1 MTPESSKPASR
12 SSDTALTVII
22 VSGPY
27 REPRELAFS
36 YDYSFQR
43 PHWPTAQAVRVKVS
57 IGDELDHLKVKVL
70 QVSGGTPGQQLRINQ
85 ILIRHIADR
94 KFTIADEEGMLAE
107 RRDVLLPPFTGALDH
122 LFPRLTAW
130 MDEAKDRLRAEI
142 KEKIGI

>member
-1 MTPESSKPASR
+1 M
-12 SSDTALTVII
+12 
-22 VSGPY
+22 
-27 REPRELAFS
+27 
-36 YDYSFQR
+36 
-43 PHWPTAQAVRVKVS
+43 
-57 IGDELDHLKVKVL
+57 
-70 QVSGGTPGQQLRINQ
+70 
-85 ILIRHIADR
+85 LIRHIADR